1 MSIKDW
7 LEPITN
13 DKERAEITA
22 RYIKVFGTTEGRLVL
37 TDILVNLGFFDYN
50 QTDPVALERMNFAR
64 FLLKRLGIFDP
75 VRVDTIVSNLMQLST
90 VPKKTS
96 GNRA

>member
-22 RYIKVFGTTEGRLVL
+22 RYIKVFGTTEGQLVL
-37 TDILVNLGFFDYN
+37 SDILVNLGFFEYN

-64 FLLKRLGIFDP
+64 FLLKRLGILDP
-75 VRVDTIVSNLMQLST
+75 IKVESLVGSLM
-90 VPKKTS
+90 KIS
-96 GNRA
+96 GINAKR

>member
-22 RYIKVFGTTEGRLVL
+22 RYIKVFGTVEGQIVL
-37 TDILVNLGFFDYN
+37 SDILVNLGFFDYN
-50 QTDPVALERMNFAR
+50 QTDPIALERMNFAR
-64 FLLKRLGIFDP
+64 FLLKRLGILEP
-75 VRVDTIVSNLMQLST
+75 IKVENLVGSLMAI
-90 VPKKTS
+90 S
-96 GNRA
+96 GINAKR